1 MFIVL
6 FILNIIV
13 ETLFILKAVNGMA
26 GVDLDKVEDVKVEE
40 GK

>member
-1 MFIVL
+1 MFIVS
-6 FILNIIV
+6 FILNSIV

>member
-1 MFIVL
+1 MFIVS
-6 FILNIIV
+6 FILNSIV
-13 ETLFILKAVNGMA
+13 ETLFIFKAVNGMA